1 MHSSDT
7 ALDFERRVVARFQ
20 IRVEPTIHEA
30 SSEFRAVSLQCE
42 IRSSF
47 NDALRSAARVAP
59 LMRTSRARTLQD
71 RECFALGHGGSLFLS
86 TAFSSSKFC
95 GSKTAQTLF
104 SQSMNPAS
112 ERRCYF
118 C

>member
-20 IRVEPTIHEA
+20 RFAWNQQFTKHRRNSAP
-30 SSEFRAVSLQCE
+30 FRCNAK

-59 LMRTSRARTLQD
+59 LMPISRARTLQD

-104 SQSMNPAS
+104 S
-112 ERRCYF
+112 
-118 C
+118 